1 MLNLKALIDNN
12 PKTAGSIMF
21 LIGGLSLSL
30 ALKLLGDAISAQSI
44 LKYLSN
50 TKLIIYIGSIIILA
64 FVSYKLLSKSYTL
77 LTPFLK

>member
-1 MLNLKALIDNN
+1 MLNLKAVINNN

-21 LIGGLSLSL
+21 LIGGLCGSL
-30 ALKLLGDAISAQSI
+30 ALKMFADAISSKSI

-50 TKLIIYIGSIIILA
+50 TSLIIYIGSIIILA
-64 FVSYKLLSKSYTL
+64 FVAYKLISKSYTL